1 MARTRHGDPEWY
13 RDAVIYSL
21 DVKTFNDAD
30 GDGWGD
36 FQGLTDRLGYLD
48 TLGVDCV
55 WLRPFFPS
63 PLEDNGYDVAD
74 YYGVDSRVGTLGDFA
89 DFVEAAHDR
98 GIRVLCDMVFN
109 HTSDQHRWFQRA
121 REDPGS
127 KYHDYYLWTSHL
139 DAAHKRGNI
148 FPEYE
153 DGVWS
158 YDERAGKHYFHQF
171 YGFQPDLNVANP
183 RVQEEIRNVLEF
195 WLDLGVDG
203 FRIDAAHPM
212 MMPKGH
218 DATTLDEGIDLFRR
232 MRSWVEEA
240 KSDAILIAEA
250 DEEPEHLDRYFV
262 DGEGF
267 DLMFNFVLNAH
278 LTYAVGVKDT
288 WPLYR
293 SFEVLPDVS
302 DVGQWAN
309 FLRNHDEWNLLKLP
323 WDAFHHAREFFGD
336 DEGDSWIFGRG
347 HRLRLADLYI
357 GDHDRIACAHSLMFA
372 LPGTPVVLSGDEIG
386 MGADLDLPERESVR
400 TPMQW
405 SDNENGGFSTA
416 SEDDLY
422 HPVVDEG
429 QYRYQEINVADQR
442 TDPDSLLNR
451 ISRIIDARTLCT
463 EISTGDFSIVG
474 VEPKDV
480 WVHRI
485 EQGRTVLLTA
495 HNLAAEPRTVTVD
508 FDAPADATTQV
519 VGPGDYTVADG
530 RVVFELDATDYAWL
544 RGDKRGERVPLGSS

>member
-1 MARTRHGDPEWY
+1 MARTRHGDPDWY
-13 RDAVIYSL
+13 RDAVVYSL

-30 GDGWGD
+30 RDGWGD
-36 FQGLTDRLGYLD
+36 FQGLTERLGYLD
-48 TLGVDCV
+48 TLGVDCL

-74 YYGVDSRVGTLGDFA
+74 YYGVDSRVGTLGDFV
-89 DFVEAAHDR
+89 DFVEAAHSR

-121 REDPGS
+121 REDAGS

-139 DAAHKRGNI
+139 ESAHKRGNI

-158 YDERAGKHYFHQF
+158 YDDRAGKHYFHQF
-171 YGFQPDLNVANP
+171 YGFQPDLNVSNP
-183 RVQEEIRNVLEF
+183 AVQQEIRNVLEF

-218 DATTLDEGIDLFRR
+218 NATTLDEGIGFFRR
-232 MRSWVEEA
+232 MRSWVDEA

-250 DEEPEHLDRYFV
+250 DEEPEHLDRYFGE
-262 DGEGF
+262 GEGF

-323 WDAFHHAREFFGD
+323 WDAFSHAREFFGD
-336 DEGDSWIFGRG
+336 DDGDSWIFGRG

-405 SDNENGGFSTA
+405 SNNEHGGFSTA
-416 SEDDLY
+416 SEADLY
-422 HPVVDEG
+422 HPVIDEG
-429 QYRYQEINVADQR
+429 QYGYQEINVADQR
-442 TDPDSLLNR
+442 PDPDSLLNR
-451 ISRIIDARTLCT
+451 ISRLIDARTLCT
-463 EISTGDFSIVG
+463 ELSTGEFSIVD
-474 VEPKDV
+474 VEPKEV

-485 EQGRTVLLTA
+485 DQGRTALLTA

-508 FDAPADATTQV
+508 FDAPADATTRV
-519 VGPGDYTVADG
+519 VGGGDFTIEDG
-530 RVVFELDATDYAWL
+530 RVTFEMDATDYVWL
-544 RGDKRGERVPLGSS
+544 RGDTRGERVPLGSP

>member
-1 MARTRHGDPEWY
+1 MARARHGDLGWY
-13 RDAVIYSL
+13 RNAVIYSL

-36 FQGLTDRLGYLD
+36 FQGLTERLGYLE
-48 TLGVDCV
+48 TLGVDCL

-63 PLEDNGYDVAD
+63 PLADNGYDVAD

-89 DFVEAAHDR
+89 DFVEAADDR

-121 REDPGS
+121 RDDPGS

-139 DAAHKRGNI
+139 ESAHKRGNI

-158 YDERAGKHYFHQF
+158 YDEAAGKHYFHQF

-183 RVQEEIRNVLEF
+183 QVQAEIRRVLEF
-195 WLDLGVDG
+195 WLDRGVDG

-212 MMPKGH
+212 TMPKGH
-218 DATTLDEGIDLFRR
+218 NATTLEEGTDFFRR

-250 DEEPEHLDRYFV
+250 DEEPEHLDQYFG
-262 DGEGF
+262 DGDGF

-293 SFEVLPDVS
+293 TFEVLPDVS

-323 WDAFHHAREFFGD
+323 WDAFEHARDFFGD

-347 HRLRLADLYI
+347 HRLRLADLYV
-357 GDHDRIACAHSLMFA
+357 GDHDRIACAHSLMFS

-405 SDNENGGFSTA
+405 SDNRNGGFSTA
-416 SEDDLY
+416 DADELY
-422 HPVVDEG
+422 HPVIDEG
-429 QYRYQEINVADQR
+429 RYGYQSINVADQLR
-442 TDPDSLLNR
+442 DQDSLLNR
-451 ISRIIDARTLCT
+451 IRRLVDARTLCT
-463 EISTGDFSIVG
+463 ELSNGDFSIAD
-474 VEPKDV
+474 VEPKEV
-480 WVHRI
+480 WVHRVDH
-485 EQGRTVLLTA
+485 GRTTLLTA

-508 FDAPADATTQV
+508 FDAPADATTRV
-519 VGPGDYTVADG
+519 VGPGDYEVDG
-530 RVVFELDATDYAWL
+530 GRATFDLDATEYAWL
-544 RGDKRGERVPLGSS
+544 RGDRRGERVPLGSP